1 MKHLIFPSLLF
12 AAAAVTSCAED
23 AATDL
28 PISGLTN
35 SNLITLDMA
44 SSATKGSDI
53 DVDILQTNSDVV
65 LSYIFNTTPGTID
78 FGYDTASSTWVQVD
92 GSGNA
97 LADDDALLWSEVSYP
112 MQVYSMNDGEDQS
125 LSSYDADTA
134 TLSYSVT
141 EADDITAHKDL
152 LYLSKTISSMPSA
165 GIIRGVFDH
174 ALSKVEFT
182 LTTTSTSTESGYEV
196 SLLTTQ
202 FSQPYNDGTATITAT
217 DGTIAWSDWSTYQD
231 YYDYLNLKATDL
243 TETSA
248 EQTYTNVVAKK
259 IEPASTVDLDTGTN
273 ADWNMMLIP
282 QSITAGYDTLDALTT
297 TPSNLAET
305 MAGLPYIE
313 VLYRM
318 DDEHGEAI
326 AGAANA
332 KDYINSL
339 DDSVFSATAKAS
351 AISTYGETPLY
362 VRVAFAF
369 STAYLLEEST
379 YYQLDLDFYTHGG
392 IVVDE
397 YYYDQTGTVTDIPID
412 DDLEIG
418 EPVIPEAD
426 SQICLTITVSS
437 WGDVTTADVN

>member
-53 DVDILQTNSDVV
+53 DATFLQDNTNVV
-65 LSYIFNTTPGTID
+65 LSYI
-78 FGYDTASSTWVQVD
+78 D
-92 GSGNA
+92 GSTSNTIEFDYNDTDYIWKQTA
-97 LADDDALLWSEVSYP
+97 QTPLMWSDISYP
-112 MQVYSMNDGEDQS
+112 MQVYSMNDGENKT
-125 LSSYDADTA
+125 LTYDADTA
-134 TLSYSVT
+134 ILSYNVT
-141 EADDITAHKDL
+141 DAIITNHKDL

-182 LTTTSTSTESGYEV
+182 LTTTDATDSAPDSGYEV

-202 FSQPYNDGTATITAT
+202 FCQPYNDGTATITAA
-217 DGTIAWSDWSTYQD
+217 DGTIAWGSQNSRQG
-231 YYDYLNLKATDL
+231 YYEYLNLKASNL
-243 TETSA
+243 TTTSA
-248 EQTYTNVVAKK
+248 EQTYTNVIAEK
-259 IEPASTVDLDTGTN
+259 IEPEATNDPAAATN
-273 ADWNMMLIP
+273 ANWNMMLIP
-282 QSITAGYDTLDALTT
+282 QTIYDGYSILDALTE
-297 TPSNLAET
+297 TPSSLSSAMDEE
-305 MAGLPYIE
+305 PYIE

-332 KDYINSL
+332 TDYINSL
-339 DDSVFSATAKAS
+339 DDSVYSTLNKSSARS
-351 AISTYGETPLY
+351 DYGNTPLY

-369 STAYLLEEST
+369 SQDYDLEAST
-379 YYQLDLDFYTHGG
+379 YYQLDLDFYNHGG

-397 YYYDQTGTVTDIPID
+397 YYYDQTGTKTNIPID
-412 DDLEIG
+412 DDLEVG
-418 EPVIPEAD
+418 EPVIPTTD

-437 WGDVTTADVN
+437 WGDPTTTDVD